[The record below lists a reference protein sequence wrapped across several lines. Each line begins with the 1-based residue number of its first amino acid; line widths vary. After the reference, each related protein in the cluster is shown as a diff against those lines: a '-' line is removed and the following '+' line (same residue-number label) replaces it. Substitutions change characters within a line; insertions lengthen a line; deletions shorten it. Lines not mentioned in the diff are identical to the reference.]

1 MRVLIQVDPM
11 LRHSGFCS
19 AGPGGVN
26 GETDLGDCV
35 VLLLLRAGKH
45 IGPERASTLARERP
59 VEGS

>member
-1 MRVLIQVDPM
+1 MP
-11 LRHSGFCS
+11 RHSGFCS

-26 GETDLGDCV
+26 GETDLGV

-45 IGPERASTLARERP
+45 IGPERVSTLARKRP

>member
-1 MRVLIQVDPM
+1 MP
-11 LRHSGFCS
+11 RHSGFCS

-45 IGPERASTLARERP
+45 IGPERVSTLARERP